1 MIYRLSTDICPL
13 VIPDTYGTN
22 FCYYVAD
29 DMWNS
34 FKQLLIDKAED
45 YIKAALKEINFEAK
59 VTMGEFGSPREYN
72 FSTDWIDF
80 DIEVPDGFKMDVN
93 DDFFEYTKKFGSHP
107 GFVSFYPT
115 TPKEWETSKR
125 EDLKLSMYI
134 LWQFEKE
141 NDLGQYQKDYLDEI
155 EDYAQGNGYFE
166 DEEEG
171 VI

>member
-1 MIYRLSTDICPL
+1 MTYRLSTDICPL

-29 DMWNS
+29 EMWDS
-34 FKQLLIDKAED
+34 FKQLLIDKAEEF
-45 YIKAALKEINFEAK
+45 IKVALKEINLDAK

-80 DIEVPDGFKMDVN
+80 DIELPDNFAIEVN
-93 DDFFEYTKKFGSHP
+93 DDFFEYAKKFGSHP

-115 TPKEWETSKR
+115 TLKEFKESKR
-125 EDLKLSMYI
+125 MDLKLSMYI
-134 LWQFEKE
+134 LWLFEKE
-141 NDLGQYQKDYLDEI
+141 NNLEQYHKDYLDEV

-166 DEEEG
+166 DEED